1 MEAVKSKIVN
11 RAAIAHKPA
20 ASVKQVQRQVVT
32 NRSSVQV
39 QASTKVSSPNDAAE
53 KEADT
58 TSKKIMRMAIP
69 ESSIA
74 YVKTA
79 SGGLFRQVKQ
89 EEKEK
94 KIQTKLRSPYISRF
108 ANSGIFTQRKP
119 EETIHRKADGQSTI
133 APSVSADIQNSMSS
147 GSPLPMGVR
156 RFMEPRFRADFS
168 KVKIHTGDKAAKL
181 NKQVNAQA
189 FAMGNHVFFG
199 KNKFQPDSHEGKEL
213 IAHELTHTIQQGE
226 VVQRSE
232 DIAIAQQSPPQIQ
245 RLGLSDALDYFADKA
260 NLIPGFRMFTIV
272 LGVNP
277 INMNSVDRSAA
288 NIMRAIVEFIPGGGF
303 ITQALDN
310 HGVFEKVGNWVE
322 QQIKTLGMVGSSI
335 KQAVTQ
341 FLDSLGWRDIF
352 DLGGVW
358 NRAKSIF
365 TDPINRIISFAKGLI
380 TGILKFVKDAILK
393 PLAALAQGTRGY
405 DLLKAILGEDPVT
418 GEAVPRN
425 ADTLIGGFMKL
436 IGQEEVWENIKKGK
450 AIERAWAWFQG
461 ALAGLMGLVRAV
473 PAKIISTI
481 TSLTI
486 QDIVTVAGAFTKIV
500 SAFANI
506 ATDFIGWGI
515 KQVISLLE
523 IIFSVVA
530 PGVMPY
536 IKKAQAAFM
545 TIIKNPIAFVGNL
558 VKAGKQGFQMF
569 ASNILEHLK
578 AALIKWITGPLGEA
592 GVYIPQ
598 SFSLIE
604 IVKLVLSVLGLTWQN
619 IRSKLVKIIP
629 EPVLVGLEK
638 TAGILVTLV
647 KDGPAAAWE
656 QIKSELSELK
666 DQMIAQVTQMISTE
680 VVKAAITKLVSM
692 LNPAGAVIQA
702 IIATY
707 NTVTFFIEK
716 INQIAAV
723 VAAFI
728 DSISAIANGEV
739 GNAAKKV
746 ETTMANTLTIVIA
759 FLAKFA
765 GLGNIPNKV
774 VGIVKKIRAPI
785 DKGLDKIVGWLGKM
799 LEKAKTAVVQA
810 GVPQDPNE
818 RLKLGMQ
825 AALTSARSLGKINES
840 LLRPVLSGIKVRYGF
855 QFLDAFKRNN
865 TWWIRGKV
873 NPGPNEVDTGKGDSS
888 TSDEKILKMDNGS
901 LSEEQRKTL
910 LDAVINIVVNSTV
923 IDNIFKIM
931 KGGNL
936 ISLLEEI
943 KSRNLQNG
951 FKIVTKPQGSNAIIM
966 SYHGLF
972 NAGGSIKY
980 GTVKIGIGES
990 LGERNA
996 RGKKH
1001 MGIAEIK
1008 GELLKLDFNVNE
1020 KVKSV
1025 GVKGVGT
1032 AMFKI
1037 AQSYFAGR
1045 FSKLEGL
1052 WVYNPALYRNPR
1064 GESENLT
1071 TFWAKFDAGGS
1082 SLEDAAW
1089 ATFTGTLAKKQK
1101 YDVVKIIISTRKQV
1115 KVEFSKSPTID
1126 ED

>member
-1 MEAVKSKIVN
+1 MEAVQHKTVN
-11 RAAIAHKPA
+11 RAATVQKPA
-20 ASVKQVQRQVVT
+20 ASLKGVQRQAVAT
-32 NRSSVQV
+32 KSSVQI
-39 QASTKVSSPNDAAE
+39 QASMKVSSPKDPAE
-53 KEADT
+53 KEADVT
-58 TSKKIMRMAIP
+58 AKKIMRMAIP

-74 YVKTA
+74 YVKTG

-94 KIQTKLRSPYISRF
+94 KVQTKLRSPYINRF
-108 ANSGIFTQRKP
+108 ADLGIFTQPKKK
-119 EETIHRKADGQSTI
+119 EDEKIQRKAEGQPNVASNV
-133 APSVSADIQNSMSS
+133 AADIQNSMAA
-147 GSPLPMGVR
+147 GSPLPLSVR
-156 RFMEPRFRADFS
+156 RFMEPRFQANFS
-168 KVKIHTGDKAAKL
+168 NVKIQTGDKSAKL
-181 NKQVNAQA
+181 NRQLNAQA
-189 FAMGNHVFFG
+189 FTTGNQIFFG
-199 KNKFQPDSHEGKEL
+199 KDKFQPDTSEGKEL
-213 IAHELTHTIQQGE
+213 IAHELTHTIQQGAAI
-226 VVQRSE
+226 QRSE
-232 DIAIAQQSPPQIQ
+232 DVAVTQQSPPQVQ

-260 NLIPGFRMFTIV
+260 NVIPGFRMFTIV

-277 INMNSVDRSAA
+277 INMSSVDRSAA
-288 NIMRAIVEFIPGGGF
+288 NIMRAIVEFIPGGGL

-322 QQIKTLGMVGSSI
+322 QQIKTLGIVGSSF
-335 KQAVTQ
+335 KQAITQ
-341 FLDSLGWRDIF
+341 FLDSLSWSDIF

-358 NRAKSIF
+358 ERAKRIF
-365 TDPINRIISFAKGLI
+365 TEPIDRIISFAKGLI

-450 AIERAWAWFQG
+450 AIDRAWAWFQG
-461 ALAGLMGLVRAV
+461 ALEGLMGLVRAV
-473 PAKIISTI
+473 PPKIINTI

-500 SAFANI
+500 GAFVNI

-523 IIFSVVA
+523 ILFSVVA

-569 ASNILEHLK
+569 ADNILTHLK

-629 EPVLVGLEK
+629 EPVLVVIEK

-666 DQMIAQVTQMISTE
+666 DQMIAQVTEMISTE
-680 VVKAAITKLVSM
+680 VVKAAIVKLVSM
-692 LNPAGAVIQA
+692 LNPAGAVVQA
-702 IIATY
+702 IIAIY

-716 INQIAAV
+716 INQIGTV
-723 VAAFI
+723 VASFI
-728 DSISAIANGEV
+728 DSISAIANGQV

-746 ETTMANTLTIVIA
+746 EMTMANTLTIVIA

-785 DKGLDKIVGWLGKM
+785 DKGLDKIVAWLGKM
-799 LEKAKTAVVQA
+799 LEKAKQLFSKKNKDGKPDERTDSQKQLAVEQA
-810 GVPQDPNE
+810 VAEAEQLQNRPNISPE
-818 RLKLGMQ
+818 AVR
-825 AALTSARSLGKINES
+825 AALPGIHRRYQLASIELVQDQSSIFH
-840 LLRPVLSGIKVRYGF
+840 VL
-855 QFLDAFKRNN
+855 
-865 TWWIRGKV
+865 
-873 NPGPNEVDTGKGDSS
+873 
-888 TSDEKILKMDNGS
+888 
-901 LSEEQRKTL
+901 
-910 LDAVINIVVNSTV
+910 AVINPRRETSRKNYRARFNLAPGGFTAHENTV
-923 IDNIFKIM
+923 IVAATTTTAEINVHMISRHGPNVPDQDLMGKVETLRDIFRKELQQRIQSTQDNVIDRDRALGTAIQQADRVRQQRQQTE
-931 KGGNL
+931 
-936 ISLLEEI
+936 LEQAQI
-943 KSRNLQNG
+943 RLQKLRNLNAVNTNVMFEKLREWGIRNVPDRATRFHSTDIMFRSVQDALNANAEQIDRDFMNPDG
-951 FKIVTKPQGSNAIIM
+951 SPKAIGSRSTIRQAFKG
-966 SYHGLF
+966 
-972 NAGGSIKY
+972 
-980 GTVKIGIGES
+980 
-990 LGERNA
+990 
-996 RGKKH
+996 
-1001 MGIAEIK
+1001 
-1008 GELLKLDFNVNE
+1008 
-1020 KVKSV
+1020 SV
-1025 GVKGVGT
+1025 GVGFELTPNHQVRSVSGSNFT
-1032 AMFKI
+1032 AVFVVARI
-1037 AQSYFAGR
+1037 S
-1045 FSKLEGL
+1045 
-1052 WVYNPALYRNPR
+1052 
-1064 GESENLT
+1064 
-1071 TFWAKFDAGGS
+1071 DS
-1082 SLEDAAW
+1082 SNR
-1089 ATFTGTLAKKQK
+1089 Q
-1101 YDVVKIIISTRKQV
+1101 YM
-1115 KVEFSKSPTID
+1115 VETAYPT
-1126 ED
+1126 